1 LRFRLRIFR
10 HSESLDIIDGLSNFV
25 EDLIIYEP
33 LILEDDYMGF
43 QVIKDIDRFKTE
55 ADLIVSNSKSDQIN
69 DVSDKLY
76 SRDIFRQD

>member
-1 LRFRLRIFR
+1 
-10 HSESLDIIDGLSNFV
+10 
-25 EDLIIYEP
+25 
-33 LILEDDYMGF
+33 MGF
-43 QVIKDIDRFKTE
+43 RVIKDIDRFKTE